1 MLTFDLS
8 DDATASAPAPAS
20 SRFAG
25 IEKRMKER
33 NDRKAQ
39 SGSAVSKFQSD
50 FAALQRGVTAQLHV
64 DGGAALDRAVLQ
76 EQADDALA
84 TLQRM
89 RELLAAQGSSLPA
102 FDAGK
107 ASAAIAECEAAVKH
121 FKATHLPKKAFGFRA
136 AVVAPSIPAAPPA
149 AAAAAAAEAT
159 VAVFDGGGTTLIE
172 NRTSCAIVLLQA
184 DVGNDVTLKGLTDC
198 RVWIDAKVS
207 ALRCDSLVGCRVMC
221 GQVTGSMW
229 IKRSSAC
236 VFVGAAQQVRIA
248 ESRDSLFQI
257 RTRSRIGVEASDGLR
272 FAALCAIDGC
282 DSARFDDAQQD
293 QDVWQQVQDFD
304 WIKPTTPSPHW
315 STAADDDAAVLKRVC
330 ASDFSS
336 P

>member
-8 DDATASAPAPAS
+8 DDATASAPAPSS

-39 SGSAVSKFQSD
+39 SGSAASKFQND
-50 FAALQRGVTAQLHV
+50 FAALQRGLTAQLHV
-64 DGGAALDRAVLQ
+64 VGGAALDRAVLQ

-107 ASAAIAECEAAVKH
+107 ASAAIAECEAAIKQ
-121 FKATHLPKKAFGFRA
+121 FKATYLPKKAFGFRA
-136 AVVAPSIPAAPPA
+136 AVVAPPSIPAALP
-149 AAAAAAAEAT
+149 AAAAEAT
-159 VAVFDGGGTTLIE
+159 VVVCDGGGTTLIE
-172 NRTSCAIVLLQA
+172 NRANCAIVLLQA

-248 ESRDSLFQI
+248 ESHDSLFQI

-315 STAADDDAAVLKRVC
+315 STAADDDATVLKRVC

-336 P
+336 Q